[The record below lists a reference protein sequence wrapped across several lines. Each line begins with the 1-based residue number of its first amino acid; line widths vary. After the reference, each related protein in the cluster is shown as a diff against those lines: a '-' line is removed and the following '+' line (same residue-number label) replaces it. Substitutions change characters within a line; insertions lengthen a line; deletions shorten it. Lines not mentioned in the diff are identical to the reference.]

1 MCPHVYVIEV
11 RLSVLP
17 PRFATMTRLPDAE
30 YLRHIAQDSARFRAV
45 LADCDPGTPV
55 PSCPDWAAR
64 DLLWHLGEVQ
74 HFWGTMLR
82 QRPVGPED
90 YSHAPVPETL
100 AGLLDYFDE
109 GARLL
114 LDQLTSVDPAE
125 ETWTWSQDHTA
136 GFILRRQAHEALIH
150 RLDAELTAGA
160 VTPLDPA
167 LAADGVDE
175 ALDVMFGGKPPWG
188 TFTPLP
194 QHVRVDI
201 ADRGESVWVQLGR
214 FTGTDP
220 ESGTHHEDIDDLGV
234 VPDPGTPA
242 DVVLTGP
249 AGALDAWLWR
259 RGEDTEISVAGD
271 AEVYDRF
278 RSCVNHPIN

>member
-1 MCPHVYVIEV
+1 M
-11 RLSVLP
+11 
-17 PRFATMTRLPDAE
+17 
-30 YLRHIAQDSARFRAV
+30 
-45 LADCDPGTPV
+45 
-55 PSCPDWAAR
+55 
-64 DLLWHLGEVQ
+64 
-74 HFWGTMLR
+74 
-82 QRPVGPED
+82 
-90 YSHAPVPETL
+90 PETL

-175 ALDVMFGGKPPWG
+175 ALDVDVGASRPGAPSPRSPSTSG
-188 TFTPLP
+188 STSPIGASRSGCSSGASPAPTPRAAPTTRTSTTSGLS
-194 QHVRVDI
+194 RT
-201 ADRGESVWVQLGR
+201 RGS
-214 FTGTDP
+214 
-220 ESGTHHEDIDDLGV
+220 
-234 VPDPGTPA
+234 A

-278 RSCVNHPIN
+278 RSCVNHPINYRWNRREGGLKPPGCRVGT